1 MTPLRRRLSRL
12 ELGLIAAALLL
23 PIPLV
28 ALNGYAAA
36 LPDAV
41 GRGLGSLVTL
51 EAGDERSGTEVR
63 GNASEDGSDT
73 RRSGHGLLSIGR
85 GTGTSTADDS
95 ATPSGSGGSAAPDS
109 TDEANSTPQ
118 GKAPDG
124 SGDTG
129 GSGPAADGGGSGP
142 ADGGEAPSNGGAAAV
157 DAGNNAPALSVSG
170 GGQGTGAS
178 VSVGSDGA
186 TVDLDGDSG
195 GPGGSG
201 GVGVEIRDTD
211 GSSTGIGIGVPTTG
225 GVIP

>member
-1 MTPLRRRLSRL
+1 MTPLRRRLSRV

-51 EAGDERSGTEVR
+51 EAGDEKSGTEVR
-63 GNASEDGSDT
+63 GNASEDGSDV
-73 RRSGHGLLSIGR
+73 RRSAHALLSIGR
-85 GTGTSTADDS
+85 GNGMSTADES

-109 TDEANSTPQ
+109 TGDEQSAAPQSEAPQ
-118 GKAPDG
+118 GEAPDG
-124 SGDTG
+124 NGDTG
-129 GSGPAADGGGSGP
+129 GSGPAADGGGEGPSSGKP
-142 ADGGEAPSNGGAAAV
+142 AAA

-170 GGQGTGAS
+170 GGQGTAAGAS
-178 VSVGSDGA
+178 VGSEGV
-186 TVDLDGDSG
+186 TVDLDGDNGGAG
-195 GPGGSG
+195 GPGGVSIE
-201 GVGVEIRDTD
+201 VRDAD
-211 GSSTGIGIGVPTTG
+211 GSSSGIGIGVPSTG

>member
-1 MTPLRRRLSRL
+1 MTPLRRRLSPL

-63 GNASEDGSDT
+63 GNASEDGSGP
-73 RRSGHGLLSIGR
+73 RRSGHALLSIRR
-85 GTGTSTADDS
+85 GTGTSAGDKS
-95 ATPSGSGGSAAPDS
+95 AASGGSGRSAAPDT
-109 TDEANSTPQ
+109 TDDEESAAPQ
-118 GKAPDG
+118 GEAAPQAPDEN
-124 SGDTG
+124 GDTG
-129 GSGPAADGGGSGP
+129 GSEPAADGGS
-142 ADGGEAPSNGGAAAV
+142 EAPNRGEPAAA
-157 DAGNNAPALSVSG
+157 DAGKNTPALSVSG
-170 GGQGTGAS
+170 GGQGTAAGAS
-178 VSVGSDGA
+178 LGSEGV

-195 GPGGSG
+195 GAGGSG
-201 GVGVEIRDTD
+201 GVSIEVRDTD
-211 GSSTGIGIGVPTTG
+211 GSSTGIGIGVPSTG